1 MKGGKE
7 KTLSAQG
14 KDILLKSVVQ
24 SIPSYAM
31 SVFKLPKGIC
41 KSISDE
47 MAGSDGEIMKRKGK
61 CTGLHG
67 GRCASRRVR
76 GHGL

>member
-1 MKGGKE
+1 M
-7 KTLSAQG
+7 
-14 KDILLKSVVQ
+14 KSVVQ

-67 GRCASRRVR
+67 GRCVYQRRR
-76 GHGL
+76 EEWDSETFIALTLLC